1 MAQSETLNKIP
12 TGIPGLDELLSGGV
26 PEGSQ
31 MLLVGEPG
39 VGKTLLSF
47 EVAYNSAKE
56 GRPSLFMTMDQSKN
70 SLLKNINSAFPGF
83 DGMKDLI
90 DKNSF
95 NVAERAMD
103 MEFKSRE
110 NLVIFVAEIMRLIKS
125 NNAKLLV
132 MDSISLLRSLVDDD
146 RTYTRALNFL
156 VETFRNLGVTSIINI
171 ESRNPTKTDLPGL
184 YEESMFDGIVLLT
197 KYRKS
202 EESQF
207 LNASISKLRYSKY
220 RNSPITL
227 EITPNGIM
235 LKKSN

>member
-12 TGIPGLDELLSGGV
+12 TGIPGLDELLSGGI

-31 MLLVGEPG
+31 ILLVGEPG

-47 EVAYNSAKE
+47 EVAYNSAKD
-56 GRPSLFMTMDQSKN
+56 GRSSLFMTIDQSKN
-70 SLLKNINSAFPGF
+70 SLIKSINSAFPGF
-83 DGMKDLI
+83 DSMKELI
-90 DKNSF
+90 EKNSF
-95 NVAERAMD
+95 NVAERVMD

-110 NLVIFVAEIMRLIKS
+110 NLVIFVAEIIRLIKS
-125 NNAKLLV
+125 NNAKLMV

-146 RTYTRALNFL
+146 RTYTRAINFL

-171 ESRNPTKTDLPGL
+171 ESRNPTKVDLQGL
-184 YEESMFDGIVLLT
+184 YEESMFDGIVLLS

-202 EESQF
+202 NESQF
-207 LNASISKLRYSKY
+207 LNASISKLRYSRYK
-220 RNSPITL
+220 NIPITL

-235 LKKSN
+235 KKSN

>member
-12 TGIPGLDELLSGGV
+12 TGIPGLDELLSGGI

-31 MLLVGEPG
+31 ILLVGEPG

-47 EVAYNSAKE
+47 EVAYNSAKD
-56 GRPSLFMTMDQSKN
+56 GRSSLFMTIDQSKN
-70 SLLKNINSAFPGF
+70 SLIKSINSAFPGF
-83 DGMKDLI
+83 DSMKELI
-90 DKNSF
+90 EKNSF
-95 NVAERAMD
+95 NVAERVMD

-110 NLVIFVAEIMRLIKS
+110 NLVIFVAEIIRLIKS
-125 NNAKLLV
+125 NNAKLMV

-146 RTYTRALNFL
+146 RTYTRAINFL

-171 ESRNPTKTDLPGL
+171 ESRNPTKVDLQGL
-184 YEESMFDGIVLLT
+184 YEESMFDGIVLLS

-202 EESQF
+202 NESQF
-207 LNASISKLRYSKY
+207 LNASISKLRYSRYK
-220 RNSPITL
+220 NVPITL

-235 LKKSN
+235 KKSN